1 MTGYGRGVASGPH
14 YSVTAEMKS
23 INSKG
28 LEMSLRLPRNYF
40 EQELFLKSQIS
51 AKLQRGKVSLSLTV
65 TTHGAEDESVQA
77 PIDRD
82 LLVAYHKELDE
93 LRRHLGLQAEV
104 PLGSLLSLPGVISEA
119 EKPVSADEWA
129 LVQQA
134 VEQAMDALVKSRC
147 AEGHALQKD
156 FEHRINV
163 LELLLSDVTP
173 LEAERM
179 TQVKQRLNGTLSDY
193 MPGRPIDADRFEQE
207 LIYYLE
213 KNDIT
218 EEQVRL
224 RTHLQL
230 FRTTL
235 REPESQG
242 RKLSFVAQEMGREI
256 NTLGAKAYHAGI
268 QSIVVRMKDELEKIK
283 EQVSNIL

>member
-1 MTGYGRGVASGPH
+1 MTGYGKGSTSGQH

-40 EQELFLKSQIS
+40 EQELYLKSQIS
-51 AKLQRGKVSLSLTV
+51 AKLQRGKVSLTLSV
-65 TTHGAEDESVQA
+65 TTHGVEDEDVSA

-93 LRRHLGLQAEV
+93 VRRHLGLQTEV
-104 PLGSLLSLPGVISEA
+104 PLSALLSLPGVISEV

-134 VEQAMDALVKSRC
+134 VDQAMDALIKSRC
-147 AEGHALQKD
+147 AEGNALQKD

-163 LELLLSDVTP
+163 LELLLADVTP

-179 TQVKQRLNGTLSDY
+179 TTVKQRLNGNLSEM
-193 MPGRPIDADRFEQE
+193 MPGRQVDADRFEQE

-224 RTHLQL
+224 STHLQL

-283 EQVSNIL
+283 EQVMNIL